1 MGLQPRAIFY
11 SISPSQFLKWR
22 RGEEVGNRR
31 KMLGRVE
38 KSGAPDGRYM
48 YHLQLMEHTWA
59 FPLVQRFPNINAGD
73 FFKTIPATTCG
84 EGWKNYLRNH
94 SAAVLLLAQAPMVIY
109 RSYERNSKVGGGACC
124 CSFLFKSSPST
135 SGTEET
141 TNVSIWSH
149 RFFCFTEKGGGF
161 IYSSFVFGCAS
172 TVVPPLR
179 LSAD

>member
-1 MGLQPRAIFY
+1 
-11 SISPSQFLKWR
+11 
-22 RGEEVGNRR
+22 
-31 KMLGRVE
+31 MLGRVE

-48 YHLQLMEHTWA
+48 CHRQLMEHTWA
-59 FPLVQRFPNINAGD
+59 LALVQRLPNINAGD
-73 FFKTIPATTCG
+73 FLKTIPATTCG
-84 EGWKNYLRNH
+84 EGWKGAGNYLRNH

-109 RSYERNSKVGGGACC
+109 RSCERNSKVGGGACC
-124 CSFLFKSSPST
+124 CSFLSKSSPST

-141 TNVSIWSH
+141 TNVSICSH

-161 IYSSFVFGCAS
+161 IYSSFIFGCAS

>member
-1 MGLQPRAIFY
+1 
-11 SISPSQFLKWR
+11 
-22 RGEEVGNRR
+22 
-31 KMLGRVE
+31 MLGRVE

-48 YHLQLMEHTWA
+48 CHRQLMEHTWA
-59 FPLVQRFPNINAGD
+59 LPLVQRFPNINAGE
-73 FFKTIPATTCG
+73 FLKTIPATTCG
-84 EGWKNYLRNH
+84 EGWKGQGIIYATIQQLF
-94 SAAVLLLAQAPMVIY
+94 LLARAPMVIY

-124 CSFLFKSSPST
+124 SLLFKSSPST

-141 TNVSIWSH
+141 TNVSICSH

-161 IYSSFVFGCAS
+161 IYSSFIFGCAS